1 MAIMQLFINSSTRST
16 YGVVADKADIVP
28 LINIFRELLRKWV
41 SLKIKKEEDK
51 IRFYLQLCAPSTIKK
66 KKKRMQEYLKNN
78 SSKN

>member
-16 YGVVADKADIVP
+16 YRVVADKADIVP
-28 LINIFRELLRKWV
+28 LINIFRELLRKWA

-51 IRFYLQLCAPSTIKK
+51 IRFYLQLCAPSTIII